1 MLNQLRIS
9 LIRQIIEW
17 NEKWVFSRRLM
28 KFYAKEM
35 PQKVQRVID
44 VGANLGQ
51 TIDEYL
57 KANYSCEII
66 AFEPNPSLFSNLK
79 KS

>member
-51 TIDEYL
+51 TIDE
-57 KANYSCEII
+57 
-66 AFEPNPSLFSNLK
+66 
-79 KS
+79 